1 MTTKKQG
8 QHDGEGLQLLSP
20 DLETNLGQI
29 KSKFAYPENIALLLR
44 QVYIPYLG
52 KEGTLLFLDGATNI
66 QVLEEHIIQPL
77 IGVIHNELPEPG
89 IADTMS
95 LLAKNVLS
103 AAEIN
108 KIIRFRQ
115 VVQDLLY
122 GNTILLVD
130 GEAEAL
136 SFQTPGFESR
146 SVTEPTNENILK
158 GPKESFIESA
168 IVNRSLIRKQ
178 MKDHRLMTES
188 ILIGDQS
195 PKKVY
200 VLYVKD
206 VADPELVKRIKK
218 KVGSIESGNLVQSL
232 SILEQFIEDRP
243 YSLLPDVLVTERPDR
258 ACSFL
263 NEGHV
268 VLLMD
273 NSPAALIAP
282 VTFWSLFHTS
292 EDTYLRWAY
301 GNFVRLIRLFAV
313 FVALMTPSI
322 YLAIST
328 FHEEMFPT
336 DLLLAI
342 AATRERV
349 PFPAFVEV
357 LIMEVTFELVR
368 EAGIRIPKAI
378 GPTIGIVGALI
389 LGQAAVEANII
400 SPILVIIVA
409 LTGLSSFAVPEIS
422 MNFAVRIL
430 RFFML
435 ISANFMGFFGVA
447 LLLTCV
453 LAYMVSFESFGVPFM
468 SPLSPHYRSSKDL
481 IVRPPVWKQWLRPM
495 NMRPQ
500 DRVRS
505 TRRGGDPKR

>member
-1 MTTKKQG
+1 MTAKEQG
-8 QHDGEGLQLLSP
+8 QLDGEGLRLLSH
-20 DLETNLGQI
+20 DLDTNLRQI

-52 KEGTLLFLDGATNI
+52 KEGTLLFLEGATDI
-66 QVLEEHIIQPL
+66 HVLEEHIIQPL
-77 IGVIHNELPEPG
+77 IGVNHHELPEPG
-89 IADTMS
+89 REDHLSA
-95 LLAKNVLS
+95 LAKNVLS
-103 AAEIN
+103 AAGIN
-108 KIIRFRQ
+108 KITRFRQ
-115 VVQDLLY
+115 VVHDLLY
-122 GNTILLVD
+122 GNTILFVD

-146 SVTEPTNENILK
+146 SITEPSNENVLK
-158 GPKESFIESA
+158 GPKEAFIESA
-168 IVNRSLIRKQ
+168 MANRSLIRKQ
-178 MKDHRLMTES
+178 LKDHRLMTES
-188 ILIGDQS
+188 ILIGEQNT
-195 PKKVY
+195 KKVY
-200 VLYVKD
+200 VLYLKD
-206 VADPELVKRIKK
+206 VADPELVNRIKQ
-218 KVGSIESGNLVQSL
+218 KVGGVKSGLVQSL

-243 YSLLPDVLVTERPDR
+243 YSLLPTVLLTERPDR

-273 NSPAALIAP
+273 NSPMALIAP
-282 VTFWSLFHTS
+282 VTLWSLFHTS

-301 GNFVRLIRLFAV
+301 GNFVRMIRLFAV

-349 PFPAFVEV
+349 PFPAFIEV

-430 RFFML
+430 RFVML
-435 ISANFMGFFGVA
+435 ISAGFMGFFGVA

-468 SPLSPHYRSSKDL
+468 SPLSPHYRSSRDL
-481 IVRPPVWKQWLRPM
+481 IMRPPIWKQWLRPM

-505 TRRGGDPKR
+505 KRRGGNSKR